1 MPPQKKK
8 ANAADKIEAFEIK
21 LERIPV
27 ENLAEVTE
35 TLDRARISAQKL
47 IGKLAE
53 EADRFDK
60 DEINHNQLETR
71 ASSIGKALNMLDQ
84 GMKVVLSAAAAKL
97 KLNSGK

>member
-8 ANAADKIEAFEIK
+8 ANATDQIEAFEIK
-21 LERIPV
+21 LERTPV

-53 EADRFDK
+53 V
-60 DEINHNQLETR
+60 QTR
-71 ASSIGKALNMLDQ
+71 GKRNGGTSRTYHQ
-84 GMKVVLSAAAAKL
+84 RPKGMT
-97 KLNSGK
+97 GEED